1 VAAVRIGVAVPSS
14 AGDGYRVP
22 TGYLG
27 RFARRVEEL
36 GFAGVWTTE
45 HLVPP
50 PAYNTSRL
58 DPLATVATLAGE
70 TETVGVGTSILIL
83 PMRNPVLVAKRAAT
97 IQHLSGDRL
106 TLGLGVGWYDR
117 EFESVGVPFD
127 ERGPRFTE
135 GLELLDRLFT
145 EDEVTFD
152 GEYYSVEEF
161 TLEPRPSRPPRIVLG
176 GGSKEVDGE
185 RRVLAAVK
193 ERILRYADGWIGATR
208 SPEVLTATWEDI
220 ASYLDD
226 HGRDPETVDRLALN
240 YGHLV
245 PRTSGDVAREKQRK
259 VYGRAVGPDRSV
271 DFAMEHNLSGS
282 VDEIRDAV
290 ATFRDEG
297 FDQLIVGPMVSDRT
311 RLDAQV
317 ERYAEELLP
326 LV

>member
-1 VAAVRIGVAVPSS
+1 MRIGTAVPSF
-14 AGDGYRVP
+14 AGDGYRLP

-27 RFARRVEEL
+27 RYARRAEEL

-45 HLVPP
+45 HLIPP

-58 DPLATVATLAGE
+58 DPLATIATLAGE

-83 PMRNPVLVAKRAAT
+83 PMRDPVMVAKRAAT

-106 TLGLGVGWYDR
+106 TLGFGVGWYDK

-135 GLELLDRLFT
+135 GLELLRRLFT

-161 TLEPRPSRPPRIVLG
+161 TLEPRPSRPPRIVVG
-176 GGSKEVDGE
+176 GGSEEIDGE
-185 RRVLAAVK
+185 RRVLRAVK
-193 ERILRYADGWIGATR
+193 ERILQHADGWIGATR
-208 SPEVLTATWEDI
+208 NPEVLTATWNDI
-220 ASYLDD
+220 AAYLED
-226 HGRDPETVDRLALN
+226 HGRDPGSLDRLALN

-245 PRTSGDVAREKQRK
+245 PGTDGEVARKQQRK
-259 VYGRAVGPDRSV
+259 IYGRAVGPDRSV
-271 DFAMEHNLSGS
+271 DFAMRHNLSGS
-282 VDEIRDAV
+282 VEEIRDDV
-290 ATFRDEG
+290 AAFRDEG
-297 FDQLIVGPMVSDRT
+297 FDQLIIGPMAYDRT
-311 RLDAQV
+311 ELDAQL
-317 ERYAEELLP
+317 EHFGEELLP